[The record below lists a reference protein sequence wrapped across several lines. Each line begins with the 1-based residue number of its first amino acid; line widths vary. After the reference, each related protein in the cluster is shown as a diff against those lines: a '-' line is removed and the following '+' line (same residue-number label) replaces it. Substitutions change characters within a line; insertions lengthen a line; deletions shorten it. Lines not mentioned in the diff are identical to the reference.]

1 MQTRN
6 RQRWLCRLAL
16 GLALATAAFAGPA
29 QAKHDAGSND
39 QGSRFVTT
47 GGWSGYVDME
57 SGVPLSA
64 GLAGLK
70 ELLQQQQQQAP
81 RVADSPREYAGIS
94 AATRPDDRADRFVH
108 SGPGTGSATDGGSG
122 IEWDD
127 GVGIAIAAL
136 VLALAIG
143 LGIGYL
149 RRPRLAL

>member
-29 QAKHDAGSND
+29 QAKYDAGSGG

-47 GGWSGYVDME
+47 DGWSGYVDME

-64 GLAGLK
+64 GLAGLQ
-70 ELLQQQQQQAP
+70 ELQQQQTP

-108 SGPGTGSATDGGSG
+108 SDPGTGSAPDGGSG

-127 GVGIAIAAL
+127 GVGLAIAAL